1 MMTKGKIVAGLF
13 IWLFCLTV
21 LLPAQQHKSVPL
33 DNDVYHLID
42 NAALRGL
49 CGIPSSARPWSE
61 LTVREI
67 LTEILNAAP
76 GLLSDTERSIISGF
90 LDGFERAQGLDWKRG
105 AYYTVRPLKNGSYY
119 SFEGGVFWDS
129 TFAVNFKNPLSVG
142 TTNVVDFYLDGD
154 IGNHVSYDFNF
165 RPGFYMVE
173 REKHPSYVYDNGNG
187 PITVPETYEITSYFP
202 YTFLGIWDGVVFN
215 PLTGENFKGW
225 PDALSFGYE
234 VISEIDASYMDNRL
248 QFRFGRMRRDWG
260 AEGNGASLFLNAHAR
275 PFLAIEGTYLLIDWL
290 RLSSLTGVLEYWA
303 RTNEMKYDAYH
314 YQNAFSAA
322 LLELNT
328 KYFHVDLGASV
339 IWPKR
344 FELGYIY
351 PANSNLVY
359 QNNIGDF
366 DNLALYGNIE
376 GFILGKGKWW
386 FSAYLDEA
394 KPSLNSTFFTL
405 DRNMYALQA
414 GAKARLP
421 WLPFA
426 SVTLRYTKIEPYC
439 YTHPYT
445 VAPWYNEAASMSD
458 MGDITKGMATNY
470 INTGESL
477 GYYLHPNSDE
487 FLVRFESLIKPG
499 ARGFLQYQMIRHG
512 VEYGP
517 GRVDGSGL
525 EDQQVYDDNTKKY
538 FLRDGVYQWSH
549 IVKIGGAYNFKTE
562 KIPVSVYGDFGIVA
576 IQFSATDAPPGS
588 EEDRPFHFISDGD
601 AYYKPTVGVV
611 ASVGFRIFP

>member
-1 MMTKGKIVAGLF
+1 MTIKSKILCLF
-13 IWLFCLTV
+13 VCLFWLTLV
-21 LLPAQQHKSVPL
+21 LPAQQHNSVSL

-49 CGIPSSARPWSE
+49 CRIPSSARPWSE
-61 LTVREI
+61 LTVRQL
-67 LTEILNAAP
+67 LTEILDAAP
-76 GLLSDTERSIISGF
+76 GLLSDTEQSIISDLLG
-90 LDGFERAQGLDWKRG
+90 GFERTQGLDWKQG
-105 AYYTVRPLKNGSYY
+105 AYYTVHPLKNGSYY
-119 SFEGGVFWDS
+119 SFNTGIYWDS
-129 TFAVNFKNPLSVG
+129 TFAVNIKNPVGLG
-142 TTNVVDFYLDGD
+142 TTNIVDFYLNGD

-165 RPGFYMVE
+165 RPGLYAVKRDF
-173 REKHPSYVYDNGNG
+173 HPDYTYNDGTAPATIPG
-187 PITVPETYEITSYFP
+187 TYEITSYFP
-202 YTFLGIWDGVVFN
+202 YTFSGMWDGVVFN
-215 PLTGENFKGW
+215 PITDENFKGW
-225 PDALSFGYE
+225 PDKPSFGYE
-234 VISEIDASYMDNRL
+234 IISEINASYLDNRL
-248 QFRFGRMRRDWG
+248 QLRFGRMQRDWG

-275 PFLAIEGTYLLIDWL
+275 PFLAIEGTYLLTDWL

-303 RTNEMKYDAYH
+303 RNNGMKRDAYK

-328 KYFHVDLGASV
+328 KYFHVDFGTSV

-344 FELGYIY
+344 FELGYLY
-351 PANSNLVY
+351 PANSNLIY

-386 FSAYLDEA
+386 VSGYLDEA
-394 KPSLNSTFFTL
+394 RPSFSSTFFTL

-445 VAPWYNEAASMSD
+445 VVPWYNETLSD
-458 MGDITKGMATNY
+458 DDLNVTAKGMATNY
-470 INTGESL
+470 INTGDSL
-477 GYYLHPNSDE
+477 GYYLPPNSDE
-487 FLVRFESLIKPG
+487 ILLRVESLIMPG
-499 ARGFLQYQMIRHG
+499 VRGFFQYQMIRHG

-549 IVKIGGAYNFKTE
+549 VVKIGGAYNFKAQ
-562 KIPVSVYGDFGIVA
+562 KIPVSVYGEFGIVA
-576 IQFSATDAPPGS
+576 NQFTATDAPPGS
-588 EEDRPFHFISDGD
+588 EEDRDFHFVSGD
-601 AYYKPTVGVV
+601 DPYYKPNVGVV
-611 ASVGFRIFP
+611 FSVGFRIFP

>member
-1 MMTKGKIVAGLF
+1 MAIKGKTAVC
-13 IWLFCLTV
+13 IWFFCSIF
-21 LLPAQQHKSVPL
+21 LLPAQQYTSVPL

-49 CGIPSSARPWSE
+49 CGIPSSAKPWPE
-61 LTVREI
+61 LTVRNI
-67 LTEILNAAP
+67 LTEILNTAP

-90 LDGFERAQGLDWKRG
+90 LDGFERTQGLDWKRG

-119 SFEGGVFWDS
+119 SFEGGVFWD
-129 TFAVNFKNPLSVG
+129 TTLAANFKDPLGLG
-142 TTNVVDFYLDGD
+142 TTNIIDFYLDGD

-165 RPGFYMVE
+165 RPGFYAVE
-173 REKHPSYVYDNGNG
+173 REQHPSYVYNSGNSL
-187 PITVPETYEITSYFP
+187 IAVPGTYEITSYFP
-202 YTFLGIWDGVVFN
+202 YTFSGMWDGVVFN
-215 PLTGENFKGW
+215 PFTGENFRGW
-225 PDALSFGYE
+225 PDSLSFGYE
-234 VISEIDASYMDNRL
+234 VISEINASYMDDRL

-290 RLSSLTGVLEYWA
+290 RLSSLTGILEYWA
-303 RTNEMKYDAYH
+303 RTNEMKYDAYK

-328 KYFHVDLGASV
+328 KYFHVDFGTSV

-366 DNLALYGNIE
+366 DNLALFGNIE

-394 KPSLNSTFFTL
+394 KPSLNSSFFTL

-414 GAKARLP
+414 GAKARMP

-445 VAPWYNEAASMSD
+445 VVPWYNETRSD
-458 MGDITKGMATNY
+458 SDLADTTKGMATNY
-470 INTGESL
+470 VNTGDSL
-477 GYYLHPNSDE
+477 GYYLSPNSDE
-487 FLVRFESLIKPG
+487 LLVRFESLVTQG
-499 ARGFLQYQMIRHG
+499 TRGFLQYQMIRHG

-525 EDQQVYDDNTKKY
+525 EDQQVYDNNTKKY

-549 IVKIGGAYNFKTE
+549 IVKIGGSYNLKAQ
-562 KIPVSVYGDFGIVA
+562 KIPVSVYGDLGIVA
-576 IQFSATDAPPGS
+576 TQFSATDAPPGT
-588 EEDRPFHFISDGD
+588 EEDRSFHFISSAD
-601 AYYKPTVGVV
+601 AYYKPSVGVIF
-611 ASVGFRIFP
+611 SVGFKIFP

>member
-1 MMTKGKIVAGLF
+1 MTKGKIVVWSLV
-13 IWLFCLTV
+13 WLVCLIF
-21 LLPAQQHKSVPL
+21 LLPAQQHNSVSL
-33 DNDVYHLID
+33 DNDVYQLID

-49 CGIPSSARPWSE
+49 CGIPSSARPWTES
-61 LTVREI
+61 TVRQL
-67 LTEILNAAP
+67 LTEILNAPP
-76 GLLSDTERSIISGF
+76 GLLSDTERTIVSGF
-90 LDGFERAQGLDWKRG
+90 LDRFERTQGLDWKRG
-105 AYYTVRPLKNGSYY
+105 AYYTVRPLKSGSYY
-119 SFEGGVFWDS
+119 SFEGGVYWDS
-129 TFAVNFKNPLSVG
+129 TFAANFKDPLSFG
-142 TTNVVDFYLDGD
+142 TANVVDFYLAGD

-165 RPGFYMVE
+165 RPGFYAVE
-173 REKHPSYVYDNGNG
+173 REKHPSFAYNNGNG
-187 PITVPETYEITSYFP
+187 LTAIPGTYEITSYFP
-202 YTFLGIWDGVVFN
+202 YTFLGMWDGVVFN
-215 PLTGENFKGW
+215 PITGQNFRGW
-225 PDALSFGYE
+225 PDTLSFGYE
-234 VISEIDASYMDNRL
+234 VISEINASYLDDRL
-248 QFRFGRMRRDWG
+248 QLRFGRMRRDWG
-260 AEGNGASLFLNAHAR
+260 AEGNGASLFLNAQAR
-275 PFLAIEGTYLLIDWL
+275 PFLAVEGTYLLIDWL
-290 RLSSLTGVLEYWA
+290 RLSSLTGILEYWA
-303 RTNEMKYDAYH
+303 RTNEMKYDAYK

-322 LLELNT
+322 LLEVNT
-328 KYFHVDLGASV
+328 KYFHVDIGSSV

-344 FELGYIY
+344 FELGYLY
-351 PANSNLVY
+351 PVNSNLVY

-366 DNLALYGNIE
+366 DNLSLYGTIE

-394 KPSLNSTFFTL
+394 KPSFNSTFFTL

-445 VAPWYNEAASMSD
+445 VVPWYNEILSD
-458 MGDITKGMATNY
+458 QDMADTTKGMATNY

-477 GYYLHPNSDE
+477 GYYLPPNSDE
-487 FLVRFESLIKPG
+487 LLLRFESLIRPG

-512 VEYGP
+512 AEYGP

-549 IVKIGGAYNFKTE
+549 IIKIGGSYNLKTQ

-576 IQFSATDAPPGS
+576 IQFSATNAPPGS
-588 EEDRPFHFISDGD
+588 EEDRPFPFISRGD
-601 AYYKPTVGVV
+601 PYYKPSVGVV
-611 ASVGFRIFP
+611 FSVGFRIFP